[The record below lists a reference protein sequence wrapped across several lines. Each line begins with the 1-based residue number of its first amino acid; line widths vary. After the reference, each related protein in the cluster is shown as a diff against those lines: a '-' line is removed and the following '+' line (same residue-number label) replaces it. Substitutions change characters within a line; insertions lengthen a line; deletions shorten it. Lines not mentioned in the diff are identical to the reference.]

1 MLSPAPSSM
10 RALSS
15 LAHDAPHL
23 LRSRTT
29 RPSSSTARR
38 QLQCRRAH
46 GTKAG
51 AGPLASA
58 AYARD
63 AAPTEATTSTPVD
76 LTPAQRQLLERIV
89 RVDQAGEL
97 AANWIYK
104 GQLAAVKGKGQP
116 KLAALIQVRRPG
128 EPLIEHLLTH
138 RAGDV
143 GSGCGSGGR
152 GSH

>member
-1 MLSPAPSSM
+1 M
-10 RALSS
+10 RGLSS
-15 LAHDAPHL
+15 LGHGAPRA
-23 LRSRTT
+23 LRSRST
-29 RPSSSTARR
+29 RPSSSTAQRPW
-38 QLQCRRAH
+38 QPRRAH

-116 KLAALIQVRRPG
+116 KLAALIQVRPPPG
-128 EPLIEHLLTH
+128 WLPH
-138 RAGDV
+138 RLPKHG
-143 GSGCGSGGR
+143 
-152 GSH
+152 